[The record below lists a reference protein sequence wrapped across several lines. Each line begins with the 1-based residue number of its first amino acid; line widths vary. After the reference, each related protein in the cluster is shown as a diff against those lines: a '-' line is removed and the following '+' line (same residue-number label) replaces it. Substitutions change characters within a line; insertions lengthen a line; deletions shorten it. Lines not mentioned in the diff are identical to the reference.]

1 MLGIRFV
8 GALIMASVYMLA
20 KDKLEQVRA
29 VLAADAVYDAEADH
43 LLALT
48 IRRLG
53 ELDDLAVTGLAPEPR
68 DVHRHNHALMPW
80 LDR

>member
-1 MLGIRFV
+1 
-8 GALIMASVYMLA
+8 MASVYMLT

-29 VLAADAVYDAEADH
+29 VLAAEALYDAEADH
-43 LLALT
+43 LLALA

-68 DVHRHNHALMPW
+68 DARRHTYALMPW
-80 LDR
+80 LDH